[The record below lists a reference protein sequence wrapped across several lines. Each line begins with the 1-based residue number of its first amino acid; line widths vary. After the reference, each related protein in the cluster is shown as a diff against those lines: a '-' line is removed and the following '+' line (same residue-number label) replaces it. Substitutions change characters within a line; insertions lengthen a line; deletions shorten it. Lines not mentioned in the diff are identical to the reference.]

1 MSLTDKKPKRAPA
14 SLYSKILSIQSE
26 AEASEKDITITM
38 GGRTFKATTIEA
50 VLDVYLPICKKYKVG
65 IIPIRVEPVIIP
77 NSNPQ
82 NFMALYH
89 YSLVDTENADSHEFS
104 VLSTGVDGGDK
115 AAGKAAT
122 YALKYAY
129 LQLFSGRRGDDPDFN
144 GDARHAKKDEQKP
157 KTKEQ
162 PKEQAKAQ
170 APSGVNPDRKIE
182 NAKPDGSNPLQVAA
196 DTIKAKFDIKEIA
209 KTQVIPGW
217 KSVFKP
223 FVDGVAQAID
233 DATIKS
239 QVNEFGLYWWVCC
252 ATTGEKSLKDAAG
265 IYERNKKHLT
275 KAQCKFVEEILSR
288 RQSAMNERQPGEDG

>member
-1 MSLTDKKPKRAPA
+1 MSLADKKPKRAPA
-14 SLYSKILSIQSE
+14 SLYTKILTIQSE

-50 VLDVYLPICKKYKVG
+50 VLDVYLPLCKKYKVG
-65 IIPIRVEPVIIP
+65 ILPIKVEPVTIP

-89 YSLVDTENADSHEFS
+89 YALVDTENADSHEFS

-129 LQLFSGRRGDDPDFN
+129 LQLFSGRRGDDPDCN
-144 GDARHAKKDEQKP
+144 GDTKP
-157 KTKEQ
+157 SRQQQ
-162 PKEQAKAQ
+162 PKEEKPKAQ
-170 APSGVNPDRKIE
+170 PPSGANPDRKVE
-182 NAKPDGSNPLQVAA
+182 QAAKPAGASPLQVAA
-196 DTIKAKFDIKEIA
+196 ETIKAKFDIKEIA
-209 KTQVIPGW
+209 KSQVIPGW

-223 FVDGVAQAID
+223 FVDGVTAAID
-233 DATIKS
+233 DPKLKK
-239 QVNEFGLYWWVCC
+239 QVNDFGLYWWVCC

-265 IYERNKKHLT
+265 IYERNQKHLT
-275 KAQCKFVEEILSR
+275 KHQCKFIEDILAA
-288 RQSAMNERQPGEDG
+288 RQAAMEERQPGEDG